1 MAKLVNWP
9 KFEARVR
16 QKGLLLFTP
25 LEITRLFGV
34 SRVATTFLLHRY
46 TKRGLLV
53 RYRRG
58 LYGLAMASLP
68 DPFIANKLRDPSYVS
83 LEFAL
88 SYHGVIPEAVYEI
101 TSVTTRPTC
110 VFVAG
115 RKRYSFRHI
124 KRRAFTG
131 YTTTR
136 QQGVAFRM
144 AEPEKAYVDLLYL
157 RLLRGK
163 KPLTR
168 FRKDKLNPV
177 KVRRYAGLFGHA
189 RLTSV
194 VTTSL
199 RP

>member
-1 MAKLVNWP
+1 MAKIVNWP
-9 KFEARVR
+9 TFEATIR

-25 LEITRLFGV
+25 IEITRLFGV

-46 TKRGLLV
+46 TKRALLV

-58 LYGLAMASLP
+58 LYALASANPP
-68 DPFIANKLRDPSYVS
+68 DPFIANKLYDPSYVS

-88 SYHGVIPEAVYEI
+88 SYHGVIPETVYEI

-110 VFVAG
+110 AFVAG
-115 RKRYSFRHI
+115 GKRYSFRHI
-124 KRRAFTG
+124 KKQAFTG
-131 YTTTR
+131 YSTR
-136 QQGVAFRM
+136 RQEGVTFRI

-168 FRKDKLNPV
+168 FRKGKLSPV
-177 KVRRYAGLFGHA
+177 KARRYAGLFGHA
-189 RLTSV
+189 RLTSL